1 MSNNEQINVP
11 TLLAIIAVSG
21 LVLRYLFFSTP
32 ASSRAAQTAARE
44 SSTARNRE
52 AAVAQLQQMFPQ
64 VDRRTLLWDLQRTGG
79 NIAAT
84 TERVLAGRLETPP
97 QTFQPPPPPSPP
109 ASQAAAPASQSTT
122 TTTTAATTDTKP
134 SAPDLITRYHLQDK
148 LASTSTEPQE
158 GGAESSQTGGGGGEK
173 GTAGKAWS
181 SNKEERQ
188 SLLQRRRDQMI
199 LEARRKMEARIRA
212 EKEKAE
218 GAGGGS

>member
-52 AAVAQLQQMFPQ
+52 ASVAQLQQMFPQ

-79 NIAAT
+79 NMAAT

-109 ASQAAAPASQSTT
+109 ASQAAAPASQSTAAS
-122 TTTTAATTDTKP
+122 TTAESKS

-148 LASTSTEPQE
+148 LASATTEPQE
-158 GGAESSQTGGGGGEK
+158 GGAESGQTGGGGGGGK
-173 GTAGKAWS
+173 GAAGKAWS